1 MAAALAAGI
10 RAGQS
15 QAINAAINMA
25 VEAYRQAKAAI
36 GQHSPTGIF
45 KDELGKNIPLAVAAG
60 ITENT
65 APAQQAAATMA
76 RSTYSAARYAAM
88 ADAMDQRSTVAPQP
102 VVNVDTSPI
111 ARMIGANQG
120 GVQVI
125 NYNTFNDVKNPK
137 AFADEFAAE
146 LTQKL
151 RS

>member
-1 MAAALAAGI
+1 
-10 RAGQS
+10 
-15 QAINAAINMA
+15 MA
-25 VEAYRQAKAAI
+25 VEAYKRAKAAI

-88 ADAMDQRSTVAPQP
+88 TDAMSAQTVVTPAPS
-102 VVNVDTSPI
+102 VTVDTSPI

-120 GVQVI
+120 GVQVF
-125 NYNTFNDVKNPK
+125 NYNTFNGVKDPR
-137 AFADEFAAE
+137 AFADEFAEE